1 MERATQLILF
11 QFSCSATESDTVF
24 IGLEMGCV
32 FDKDYFIGNR
42 ELSINRILHEHFGLV
57 KAKFENC

>member
-1 MERATQLILF
+1 M
-11 QFSCSATESDTVF
+11 VF
-24 IGLEMGCV
+24 IGLEMGYV
-32 FDKDYFIGNR
+32 FYKDDFIGSR